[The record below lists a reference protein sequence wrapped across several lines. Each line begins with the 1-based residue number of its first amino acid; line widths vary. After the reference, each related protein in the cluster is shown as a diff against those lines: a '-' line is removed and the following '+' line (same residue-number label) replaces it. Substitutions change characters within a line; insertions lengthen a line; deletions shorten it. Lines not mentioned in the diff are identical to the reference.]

1 MLKLI
6 LDNTRAQTKAIKDDS
21 LEELGKLIDKREKLM
36 GQVDELDKRA
46 SIDGDS
52 LDSSIKDLLSN
63 IIKIDSKN
71 KSLIEAGLDDS
82 ELELNNIKA
91 ELRKMRE
98 GRRQGENYGYEYG
111 SYKEEGVFF
120 DTKE

>member
-1 MLKLI
+1 
-6 LDNTRAQTKAIKDDS
+6 
-21 LEELGKLIDKREKLM
+21 M
-36 GQVDELDKRA
+36 GQVDRLDNQKIREDSNLPKEVPDSIKQILEQIIEIDNKNRALIKAELD
-46 SIDGDS
+46 
-52 LDSSIKDLLSN
+52 
-63 IIKIDSKN
+63 
-71 KSLIEAGLDDS
+71 ES